1 MRHILKT
8 ALLCAALLCALSLQ
22 AQTSKTQRQKP
33 SKTEMAQKQA
43 SRIADELSLADE
55 TRDRFIATFVN
66 CQQEI
71 WASRGRKC
79 GKITSDT
86 QADSLI
92 RARFD
97 QSQRALDLRRR
108 YYDEYR
114 KFLTPRQINRVYE
127 LERDMMKHL
136 GDGKRATGSGAK
148 AAKREP
154 GRKQAGS

>member
-1 MRHILKT
+1 MRHILRA
-8 ALLCAALLCALSLQ
+8 ALLCAALLCAMSPA
-22 AQTSKTQRQKP
+22 AQHPKAQRHKP

-71 WASRGRKC
+71 WSCRGRKC
-79 GKITSDT
+79 GKVTSDA

-127 LERDMMKHL
+127 LERDMMKHI
-136 GDGKRATGSGAK
+136 GDRKR
-148 AAKREP
+148 P
-154 GRKQAGS
+154 AGSRAKETRTEPSRKRPGS